1 MTVLPQLNVTV
12 AQLTAHSLLGGRRLW
27 LLVALPGVLLLLAVA
42 TRLLAGS
49 NEDITVGLLGGFA
62 LATVVPLLGLIVG
75 TGAIG
80 PEIDE
85 GSIIYLLSKPLSRYS
100 IATTKVVVAVGLV
113 AVFAA
118 LPTLG
123 AGLIL
128 SGATDRL
135 AVAYAVGAVAA
146 GTAYAA
152 LFVLLAVVTRH
163 AVVVGLLYALIWESL
178 IGSFVPGAQALSVQQ
193 WALAITEKILGGRAE
208 RLNVDSAVGL
218 GVAIPLLVVVVVGST
233 WYAGRRLR
241 SLRLT
246 SDD

>member
-1 MTVLPQLNVTV
+1 MTAQAPLNVVV
-12 AQLTAHSLLGGRRLW
+12 AQLTARSLLGGRRLW
-27 LLVALPGVLLLLAVA
+27 LLLALPAVLLLLATI
-42 TRLLAGS
+42 TRALAG
-49 NEDITVGLLGGFA
+49 EKEGITVGLLGGFA

-85 GSIIYLLSKPLSRYS
+85 GSIIYLLSKPLSRFS
-100 IATTKVVVAVGLV
+100 IATTKVVVTVGLV

-118 LPTLG
+118 LPTLL

-128 SGATDRL
+128 SGTTDRL
-135 AVAYAVGAVAA
+135 AVAYAVGALVA
-146 GTAYAA
+146 GTAYGA

-178 IGSFVPGAQALSVQQ
+178 VGSFVPGAQALSIQQ
-193 WALAITEKILGGRAE
+193 WALAITERILGSRAAP
-208 RLNVDSAVGL
+208 LDIASAVDL
-218 GVAIPLLVVVVVGST
+218 SWAVPLLLVLIVGST
-233 WYAGRRLR
+233 WYAGWRLR
-241 SLRLT
+241 SLRLS

>member
-1 MTVLPQLNVTV
+1 MNGTV
-12 AQLTAHSLLGGRRLW
+12 ARLTARSLLGGRRLW
-27 LLVALPGVLLLLAVA
+27 LLLALPAVLLLLAIT
-42 TRLLAGS
+42 TRWLGGQDEFA
-49 NEDITVGLLGGFA
+49 TVGLLGGFA

-85 GSIIYLLSKPLSRYS
+85 GSIIYLLSKPLSRFS
-100 IATTKVVVAVGLV
+100 IATTKVVVAVALV

-118 LPTLG
+118 LPTLV

-128 SGATDRL
+128 SGSTDRL
-135 AVAYAVGAVAA
+135 AVAYAVGALVA

-163 AVVVGLLYALIWESL
+163 AVVIGLLYALIWESL

-193 WALAITEKILGGRAE
+193 WALAITEKLLGARAE
-208 RLNVDSAVGL
+208 PLAVDAAVGV
-218 GVAIPLLVVVVVGST
+218 GAAIPLLLLLTAGST
-233 WYAGRRLR
+233 WYAGWRLR